1 LWAEIGPQ
9 LELIL
14 LFFMVMQLVHDA
26 LLIVVILAIFN
37 VVFLVDIV
45 VFLGLRYLGMSLDC
59 LCWGY
64 LLLGGPPLPQLLIW
78 GGIHEDVIEGKT
90 FVGATAKEVIQLL
103 FEGRISCRSVTP
115 TRVGILYVLE
125 TQTHRLDC

>member
-1 LWAEIGPQ
+1 
-9 LELIL
+9 
-14 LFFMVMQLVHDA
+14 MVMQLVHDA

-37 VVFLVDIV
+37 VVFLIAIV

-59 LCWGY
+59 FCWGY

-78 GGIHEDVIEGKT
+78 GGIHEDIIEGKT

-103 FEGRISCRSVTP
+103 FEGRISCRGVTP